1 MGLFNETDICG
12 VFGDGLTTDEAAAVG
27 AALANWMRAL
37 GRPRLAA
44 SSDTRPGGS
53 ELRLALLEGLTASG
67 GRGVDLGVLPAAM
80 LEFAGRTLEVDAVVQ
95 VTAGHLPARYNGF
108 RILRNGWPL
117 MPDDLAAV
125 EALTHEEA
133 TLASGGGLERTAVH
147 QDYQAWLLSRFA
159 GKVAPLRMVVD
170 PGGGAWAGWAGRLL
184 GRLGLE
190 VVTVGD
196 RPDLESVPRPID
208 PSDPAASRSLTE
220 TVTANAADLGVAF
233 DSDGGRF
240 RIADGRGRVWSD
252 DAVSALLVRECL
264 DTARTEAA
272 RADVPHRPRRRAER
286 PWMSRRPAP
295 PAAPVAPGE
304 MLVGN
309 GRANGAAEAVPAT
322 VVFDLDGGFAVID
335 AVRAAGAVPR
345 IEATGNNF
353 LRYRT
358 LREDAPVGVGAG
370 GRAYWGELSGGCDAL
385 FSLLTLLSAAARRG
399 AGPADLPDAVPDFP
413 SAPTRR
419 VAVPPE
425 VIEAACSHLAA
436 TFASE
441 AEVIRLGGGV
451 RLQFESAWASVRPA
465 AAGGAAL
472 VCFQGRT
479 RDDLDDVVELVGA
492 QLPAPLQ

>member
-12 VFGDGLTTDEAAAVG
+12 VFGDGLATDEAAAVG

-44 SSDTRPGGS
+44 ASDTRPGGS

-67 GRGVDLGVLPAAM
+67 GRGVDLGVLPSAM

-133 TLASGGGLERTAVH
+133 TLASGGGLERAAVH
-147 QDYQAWLLSRFA
+147 QDYQAWLLARFA

-170 PGGGAWAGWAGRLL
+170 AGGGAWAGWAGRLL

-190 VVTVGD
+190 VVTVSD
-196 RPDLESVPRPID
+196 RPELESVPRPID
-208 PSDPAASRSLTE
+208 PSEPAASRALAE
-220 TVTANAADLGVAF
+220 AVIANSADMGVAF

-252 DAVSALLVRECL
+252 DTMSALVVREGL
-264 DTARTEAA
+264 AEAA
-272 RADVPHRPRRRAER
+272 RADVPRRPRRRAQR
-286 PWMSRRPAP
+286 PWMGRRPPP
-295 PAAPVAPGE
+295 PAAPAAPGE
-304 MLVGN
+304 LLVGN
-309 GRANGAAEAVPAT
+309 GRASGAAETVPAT

-335 AVRAAGAVPR
+335 AIRGAGAVPR

-385 FSLLTLLSAAARRG
+385 FSLLTLLSAAARRD

-413 SAPTRR
+413 SAPARR
-419 VAVPPE
+419 VAAPPE
-425 VIEAACSHLAA
+425 VIEAACSHLAGM
-436 TFASE
+436 FAAE

-465 AAGGAAL
+465 AGGGAAL

-479 RDDLDDVVELVGA
+479 REDLDDVVELVGG